1 MSCLVALFLYG
12 SAAEAASKNTR
23 NVKSSGQK
31 VSLFGYS
38 LQLQTI
44 LDQLSRNQGLNLII
58 RNDVRANV
66 NIDVPT
72 LKEVELE
79 DALRVVLMPLGYSYR
94 IEGKDLVIFARAFE
108 RFRVSM
114 PMIKQTW
121 NSSISNDGS
130 GGGSGGSGGSGG
142 TSGGG
147 SAGSTGTGA
156 SLSLTSE
163 SAAEGMWQELDTAL
177 KTMVSKDGRYAIS
190 ATAGIV
196 TVYDEP
202 LVLDAVRRYINDLNV
217 EMSRQAVVEVHLA
230 EVKTSDGTQVGVDW
244 NALVDR
250 LVGSAARG
258 LSIGM
263 SNDSGFSLGGDG
275 GFNFALSGVEGGAV
289 IQALEQQGE
298 VDIVSKPNVLVG
310 NNQPAIIQ
318 AGEVLTYVSEVT
330 QTQSSQGQSQLS
342 VSTDVINDGVILSV
356 VPRIDASG
364 EVTLAVSTILQDVE
378 QPLGDFRFGD
388 NNFVQLP
395 KMNRRSYSGVV
406 RGRQGDTLIIA
417 GLLGSS
423 ISEKSSGVPFLTRIP
438 ILGAFFG
445 HLSVQE
451 SNSDLVIILNIKS
464 VNADTEE
471 LESEEE
477 ASE

>member
-1 MSCLVALFLYG
+1 
-12 SAAEAASKNTR
+12 
-23 NVKSSGQK
+23 
-31 VSLFGYS
+31 
-38 LQLQTI
+38 
-44 LDQLSRNQGLNLII
+44 
-58 RNDVRANV
+58 
-66 NIDVPT
+66 
-72 LKEVELE
+72 
-79 DALRVVLMPLGYSYR
+79 
-94 IEGKDLVIFARAFE
+94 
-108 RFRVSM
+108 
-114 PMIKQTW
+114 
-121 NSSISNDGS
+121 
-130 GGGSGGSGGSGG
+130 
-142 TSGGG
+142 
-147 SAGSTGTGA
+147 
-156 SLSLTSE
+156 
-163 SAAEGMWQELDTAL
+163 MWQELDTAL

-196 TVYDEP
+196 TVYHEP
-202 LVLDAVRRYINDLNV
+202 LVLDAVRRYISDLNA
-217 EMSRQAVVEVHLA
+217 EMNRQAVVEVHLA

-275 GFNFALSGVEGGAV
+275 GFNFALSGVEGGTV

-318 AGEVLTYVSEVT
+318 AGEVITYVSEVT
-330 QTQSSQGQSQLS
+330 QTLSGQSGQSQVS
-342 VSTDVINDGVILSV
+342 VTTDVINDGVILSV

-378 QPLGDFRFGD
+378 QPLEGFQFGQS
-388 NNFVQLP
+388 NFVQLP

-423 ISEKSSGVPFLTRIP
+423 ISEKSKGVPFLTRIP

-471 LESEEE
+471 VESEEE